1 MENTLIPKLQEDPEY
16 QDNKFVQDLKN
27 GYDKYQFKKLDI
39 DMLKVK
45 DNVFNSMKFSDYLK
59 GFKELGNVKI
69 GNMSLT
75 DAFMLYNMI
84 VNKNKYGSDRMT
96 SLFQYYLDQSD
107 GDNVLTSYYQSV
119 GNLDYNNNQDIE
131 SLLNNIKF
139 NEKDMQVNIA
149 KTVNSQEFQKEDYIK
164 TLVDGQLTLMRKVGN
179 SYISVGLVV
188 PPVQNEEISMTM
200 LRSKNYLNDF
210 TFGTINL
217 QLNQALVRNLESN
230 DKVMQAFQE
239 LTQSGKIIIKRI
251 CE

>member
-1 MENTLIPKLQEDPEY
+1 
-16 QDNKFVQDLKN
+16 
-27 GYDKYQFKKLDI
+27 
-39 DMLKVK
+39 
-45 DNVFNSMKFSDYLK
+45 MKFSDYLK

-69 GNMSLT
+69 GNMPLT

-179 SYISVGLVV
+179 SYISAGLVV
-188 PPVQNEEISMTM
+188 PPVQNEEVSMTM